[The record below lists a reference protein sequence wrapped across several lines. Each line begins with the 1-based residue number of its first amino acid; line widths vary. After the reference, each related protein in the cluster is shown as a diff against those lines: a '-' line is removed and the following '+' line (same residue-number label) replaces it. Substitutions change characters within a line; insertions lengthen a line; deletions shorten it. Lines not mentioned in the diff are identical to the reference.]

1 MEVADVRVVWWVLL
15 GGVVVLTGAALG
27 FLASLLRPR
36 RYADFA
42 GSRDPL
48 GTV

>member
-1 MEVADVRVVWWVLL
+1 MRVVGWIVL
-15 GGVVVLTGAALG
+15 GGVAVATGAALG

-42 GSRDPL
+42 GSRQPL
-48 GTV
+48 GTG

>member
-1 MEVADVRVVWWVLL
+1 MEVAGMRVVGWIVL
-15 GGVVVLTGAALG
+15 GGVAVTTGAALG

-42 GSRDPL
+42 GSRDAP
-48 GTV
+48 GVR